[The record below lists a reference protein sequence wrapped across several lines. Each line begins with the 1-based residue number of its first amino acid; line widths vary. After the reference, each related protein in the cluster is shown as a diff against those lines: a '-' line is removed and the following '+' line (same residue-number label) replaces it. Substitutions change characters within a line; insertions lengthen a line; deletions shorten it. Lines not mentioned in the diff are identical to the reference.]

1 MPLPRTTPIAAVSSI
16 AALRYASTHPPP
28 APVNT
33 SPPVTDTT
41 SSFSNIDTI
50 TIDDLAKSAIVD
62 PNAIPEQ
69 IGYLHAVGIDY
80 GYGPTSMIQ
89 WLLEHTHIWFNV
101 PWWGSIVLTAA
112 ALRLLLFPLYLKMS
126 DGMARQ
132 AALAPVLKPFV
143 TKMTEAQRAGNTA
156 GALEAYRQQAA
167 IKKRAGITSLA
178 LFTPMIAQGIL
189 GFCGFRLMRHMATLP
204 VPGLLNGG
212 FLWLQDLTLTDGYLL
227 LPLMMAATMHM
238 VFRLGGESGAAG
250 QMPPGM
256 QKFMMWGMPVMVML
270 FTSWQPGA
278 VALWFVGS
286 GVIGIPQAMLLQKPA
301 VRKWLGLAP
310 IYKPKPGEAGANPFQ
325 AFLDARN
332 GTTTTAAARAYPDA
346 GGKNAAVY
354 MKYQSPNIR
363 TAVPPRTIVVDTKLV
378 DKASDDM
385 VQASAPPAKS
395 IFEQARDKF
404 DQVKTSATRMSETT
418 PEQKRVSEKAEFKR
432 RADAYEK
439 RAKAAA
445 RR

>member
-1 MPLPRTTPIAAVSSI
+1 M
-16 AALRYASTHPPP
+16 
-28 APVNT
+28 
-33 SPPVTDTT
+33 
-41 SSFSNIDTI
+41 
-50 TIDDLAKSAIVD
+50 AKNAIVD

-69 IGYLHAVGIDY
+69 IGYLHAVGVDY

-89 WLLEHTHIWFNV
+89 WVLEHTHIWLNI

-132 AALAPVLKPFV
+132 AALAPVLRPFV

-167 IKKRAGITSLA
+167 IKKRAGITSMGLY
-178 LFTPMIAQGIL
+178 TPMIAQGIL

-204 VPGLLNGG
+204 VPGLVDGG
-212 FLWLQDLTLTDGYLL
+212 FLWLQDLTMTDGYLL

-250 QMPPGM
+250 QLAPGM

-332 GTTTTAAARAYPDA
+332 GTTTTAKSTSAPPNPDA
-346 GGKNAAVY
+346 GGRNAAY
-354 MKYQSPNIR
+354 MRPTYQSPNVR
-363 TAVPPRTIVVDTKLV
+363 TAPARTIDAKLV
-378 DKASDDM
+378 DKASDM
-385 VQASAPPAKS
+385 VQATAPKKG

-404 DQVKTSATRMSETT
+404 DQAKNSASKMTERT
-418 PEQKRVSEKAEFKR
+418 PEQKRAAEKADFKR
-432 RADAYEK
+432 KADAYEK
-439 RAKAAA
+439 RAKAA